1 MKSGAFFMKTGTFS
15 EKHWNWKAHEN
26 QKEHLKSEKHLKSE
40 NHMKIEK
47 HMKSI
52 PEKWKQLKS
61 EKHMKK
67 LQTHEK
73 HMKVKSTTFHEKHML
88 FITSFRVIMDF
99 TVDFICWF
107 HYEFHYRF
115 HRNGILSEIHNE
127 ILLIL
132 VKSCEMLWISWN
144 LVNFSEILVDVIKF
158 VKKPIMKYGGISLK
172 FAVKSIMKSA
182 VKFVV
187 NPNKISIISNPP
199 EVHHIWTEICWIS

>member
-1 MKSGAFFMKTGTFS
+1 M
-15 EKHWNWKAHEN
+15 
-26 QKEHLKSEKHLKSE
+26 
-40 NHMKIEK
+40 
-47 HMKSI
+47 
-52 PEKWKQLKS
+52 
-61 EKHMKK
+61 
-67 LQTHEK
+67 
-73 HMKVKSTTFHEKHML
+73 KSTTFHEKHML
-88 FITSFRVIMDF
+88 FIMSFRVIMDF

-127 ILLIL
+127 ILLIS

-158 VKKPIMKYGGISLK
+158 VKKPIMKYGGISMK

-187 NPNKISIISNPP
+187 NPNKISIIWNPP